1 MLGVQ
6 ACRQGVDRAP
16 TYQPN
21 DPTLTVQQESSRRED
36 EMAACGSAGIVPV
49 PCTYEYCMYVR
60 CTRDHFYR
68 LLDCG
73 QDGVFQSSISILNIS
88 LLDDFLKDLL
98 PRPPSFLQC
107 LFLFR
112 CTRINKPRRAAT
124 ATSFTCNHTPSLG
137 VRFGHWGC
145 ICG

>member
-1 MLGVQ
+1 MQGVQ

-36 EMAACGSAGIVPV
+36 EMACGSAGIV
-49 PCTYEYCMYVR
+49 R
-60 CTRDHFYR
+60 CTMNTVCTCAVRVTIST
-68 LLDCG
+68 DCWTVVKG